1 MDIQNFED
9 IRPYTDLEVSEAI
22 SRLKKEPSFFKIMNW
37 VFPDFNQRDILDM
50 LEGVNS
56 TDDFQVKISGPVFKV
71 IAQRTTNGLTFSNLG
86 RIKTDKPYLFLSNHR
101 DIILD
106 SSLLNMS
113 LLERGYPTTQIAI
126 GDNLLKNDMIY
137 DLVRIN
143 KNFIVNRDINPRE
156 ALLVSKRLSNYI
168 RKTITEDKNSIWIAH
183 KEGRSKDGDDRTAS
197 ALLKMLNL
205 SYEGKNIE
213 KGLKELRI
221 IPTVVSYEFDP
232 TDLIKA
238 NELLTIKQTGNYEK
252 EEKEDFYSMIKG
264 VTGHKGRVNIAVGKL
279 ITKDLKAVKHI
290 SNKNKKL
297 KELSALIDQKMH
309 LLYQL
314 WPNNYIAYDWLNG
327 TSKYKEKYSSIQKIS
342 FKNYIRGKIVALWIN
357 RKKQGHPRDGFTKE
371 VREILLKMYATPV
384 ANREKALESKL
395 DVIL

>member
-1 MDIQNFED
+1 MDINNFED
-9 IRPYTDLEVSEAI
+9 IRPYNNAEVKQAI
-22 SRLKKEPSFFKIMNW
+22 ERLKKEPNFYKIMKW
-37 VFPDFNQRDILDM
+37 VFPEFDQRDILDM
-50 LEGVNS
+50 FEGINS
-56 TDDFQVKISGPVFKV
+56 VEDFQIHISGPVMKV
-71 IAQRTTNGLTFSNLG
+71 IAQRTTNGLTFSNLA

-101 DIILD
+101 DIVLD

-113 LLERGYPTTQIAI
+113 LLEKGYPTTQIAI

-143 KNFIVNRDINPRE
+143 KNFIVNRDVNPRE
-156 ALLVSKRLSNYI
+156 ALQVSKRLSNYI
-168 RKTITEDKNSIWIAH
+168 RKTIVEDECSIWIAH

-197 ALLKMLNL
+197 GLLKMLNL
-205 SYEGKNIE
+205 SNNKKSIE

-238 NELLTIKQTGNYEK
+238 NELLTIKETGSYQK
-252 EEKEDFYSMIKG
+252 KEKEDFYSMIKG

-290 SNKNKKL
+290 SNKNEKL

-314 WPNNYIAYDWLNG
+314 WPNNYIAYDWLYN
-327 TSKYKEKYSSIQKIS
+327 TSKYKRKYTPIQKIT
-342 FKNYIRGKIVALWIN
+342 FKNYIRGKILTLWIN
-357 RKKQGHPRDGFTKE
+357 RKKEGHPREGFTKE
-371 VREILLKMYATPV
+371 VREILLSMYATPV
-384 ANREKALESKL
+384 TNKEKVLESKL